1 MKKEIKPLSGGPY
14 GMKIILLAGKPN
26 TGLSLIHI

>member
-14 GMKIILLAGKPN
+14 GMKIILLAGKPKIRWI
-26 TGLSLIHI
+26 LSLF